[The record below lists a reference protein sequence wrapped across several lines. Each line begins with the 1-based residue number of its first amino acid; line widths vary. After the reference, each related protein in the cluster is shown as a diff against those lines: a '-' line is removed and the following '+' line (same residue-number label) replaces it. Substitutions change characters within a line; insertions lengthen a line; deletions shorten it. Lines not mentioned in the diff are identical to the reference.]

1 MFSRMC
7 YGGVN
12 IKGVCVKFFFHNLVI
27 LIISHIRKILHVSI
41 IADGGHS
48 EAAEATHKE
57 EHEQMV
63 IDVDTKKQSKIPRG
77 VRGSTWKKLGDKLLC
92 DA

>member
-63 IDVDTKKQSKIPRG
+63 IDVDTKKKSKIPRG
-77 VRGSTWKKLGDKLLC
+77 VRGTTWKKIEGQVIM
-92 DA
+92 